1 MDSPPGWIHGKWCD
15 AKGSVGRNCFQPSR
29 IAGLEG
35 SNRSTWP
42 RKDSSEKASQR
53 ASQAACKFEQREAV
67 PRKENTWNRKQ
78 VCGSSAAQVWPGSFS
93 LLSPPDPFFSL
104 WCLLGLHCRLSNCWD
119 FTLPTAI
126 TILKAFSC
134 CKRTGLQ
141 PILLSLGRMNAADH
155 NRWNTGHH
163 QYKERLDVLEGQ
175 TTQSRCWLY
184 PWAYCLDEQDWCC
197 HWCTS

>member
-1 MDSPPGWIHGKWCD
+1 
-15 AKGSVGRNCFQPSR
+15 
-29 IAGLEG
+29 
-35 SNRSTWP
+35 
-42 RKDSSEKASQR
+42 
-53 ASQAACKFEQREAV
+53 
-67 PRKENTWNRKQ
+67 
-78 VCGSSAAQVWPGSFS
+78 
-93 LLSPPDPFFSL
+93 
-104 WCLLGLHCRLSNCWD
+104 LGLHCRLSNCWD
-119 FTLPTAI
+119 FTLSTAI

-141 PILLSLGRMNAADH
+141 PILLSGHMNAADH

-163 QYKERLDVLEGQ
+163 QYKERLDVLKGQ